1 MNEEELK
8 GSVQSVI
15 FGPAQDN
22 GFTVLSIHDA
32 NGHRMVVVGYAALH
46 GIQIGDDVE
55 LQGKWKNGPK
65 GQQFSVTRATKRM
78 PQTLRGIEKWLAKA
92 KLPGVGPTIAS
103 KLVKQF
109 GLETIDRMIEGHE
122 DVVKIVGKKKAPKII
137 ETITAKSAE
146 AAVGTMLATHDIG
159 PAIQKKIFERY
170 KGDAQSVLQT
180 DPYRLILDLDG
191 VAFATADKIAQS
203 TGLPKEAP
211 SRVRA
216 GIIETLREAS
226 LNGDCALYHGQLL
239 EKCRQ
244 KLYVSEGL
252 IEDQLEELA
261 PRRIVPTRIR
271 GQKAWA
277 LVKLHKLEREFA
289 RRLMRKLRDR
299 SVPDFGSEAVVQA
312 VDQACVN
319 LSISLNKEQRE
330 GAIMALMERFAILTG
345 GPGTGKTS
353 TLKVI
358 CEAWRML
365 SPRILMKAPE
375 NRQFALAAPTGKAS
389 KRITESTGFEAKTIH
404 RLLEFKPEKG
414 GFDRGEANPL
424 EYGMICID
432 EGSMPDINIMTDLSR
447 AWGQA
452 RVLIVGDTDQLPSV
466 GPGKVLADMLGS
478 GHVPHVRLT
487 QIWRQAAG
495 SAVAVGADS
504 IRHGQMPQ
512 MGLPGKSDLVHID
525 LSDPDDV
532 ADRIVDMYVDKL
544 PKYLASLELD
554 PSSIQVLC
562 PARIN
567 TVGTIAIN
575 RRIQNGLRRQRYEG
589 GWARISDDMEICVG
603 DRVQQ
608 RQSVHTAVPSN
619 LAGEVMEIDR
629 DQDDRL
635 RVHVDF
641 DGRMYA
647 YVGRDLD
654 SLAVH
659 SRRDGSVLLADR
671 VKKADG
677 KAIQTEGGPG
687 DKVIQLE
694 NDYERNIFNG
704 DTGTIVEIDR
714 DVSGHAVRTHVDFG
728 GTIQTFEGRTLTNLA
743 LAYALTIHKSQ
754 GSEYQAVVIPVTT
767 SHYAML
773 KRTLLYTGVT
783 RAKRLCI
790 LVGTKRAIQIAINE
804 EDSVT
809 RVTTLADAIRE
820 EAEDGAVDG
829 QGGHTDR
836 ITSLEGAIQDETY
849 DETVD
854 DVQF

>member
-15 FGPAQDN
+15 FGPAPDN
-22 GFTVLSIHDA
+22 GFTVMSIHDA
-32 NGHRMVVVGYAALH
+32 TARRMVIVGYAALH
-46 GIQIGDDVE
+46 GIQVGDDVE
-55 LQGKWKNGPK
+55 LLGKWKTGPK
-65 GQQFSVTRATKRM
+65 GEQFSVSRAVKRM

-92 KLPGVGPTIAS
+92 KLPGVGPTISA

-109 GLETIDRMIEGHE
+109 GLETIDRMIEGDE
-122 DVVKIVGKKKAPKII
+122 GVIAIVGKKKAPKII
-137 ETITAKSAE
+137 AAITAKSAE
-146 AAVGTMLATHDIG
+146 AAVGTMLAAHDIG

-191 VAFATADKIAQS
+191 VAFTTADKIAQS
-203 TGLPKEAP
+203 TGLSKEAP
-211 SRVRA
+211 SRIRA

-252 IEDQLEELA
+252 IEDQLEELS

-277 LVKLHKLEREFA
+277 LVKLHKLEREYA

-299 SVPDFGSEAVVQA
+299 GVPDFGIEAVEQA
-312 VDQACVN
+312 VDQACSN
-319 LSISLNKEQRE
+319 LKISLNAEQRD
-330 GAIMALMERFAILTG
+330 GAIMALRERFSILTG

-358 CEAWRML
+358 CEAWRL
-365 SPRILMKAPE
+365 LAPRILMKVSE

-424 EYGMICID
+424 DFGMICID
-432 EGSMPDINIMTDLSR
+432 EGSMPDIKIMTDLAR

-466 GPGKVLADMLGS
+466 GPGKVLADMLAS
-478 GHVPHVRLT
+478 GHVPHVRLV

-495 SAVAVGADS
+495 SAVAVGADA
-504 IRHGQMPQ
+504 IRNGHMPV
-512 MGLPGKSDLVHID
+512 MGMPGRSDLVHID
-525 LSDPDDV
+525 LSDPEAV

-554 PSSIQVLC
+554 PASIQVLC
-562 PARIN
+562 PARVN
-567 TVGTIAIN
+567 AVGTISIN

-589 GWARISDDMEICVG
+589 GWARISDDMEIVVG
-603 DRVQQ
+603 DRVVQTL
-608 RQSVHTAVPSN
+608 SVHAGVQAN
-619 LAGEVMEIDR
+619 VAGEVVRIDR
-629 DQDDRL
+629 NDDDRL
-635 RVHVDF
+635 QVHVEF
-641 DGRMYA
+641 GSRPYA
-647 YVGRDLD
+647 YAGRDLD
-654 SLAVH
+654 ALAVH

-671 VKKADG
+671 VKRADG

-704 DTGTIVEIDR
+704 DTGSIVEIDR
-714 DVSGHAVRTHVDFG
+714 DIAGHAVRTHVDFG
-728 GTIQTFEGRTLTNLA
+728 GTIQTFEGRSLTNLA

-790 LVGTKRAIQIAINE
+790 LLGTKKAMQRALDE
-804 EDSVT
+804 EDAAA

-820 EAEDGAVDG
+820 EADDGAVDQETG
-829 QGGHTDR
+829 PDER
-836 ITSLEGAIQDETY
+836 ITTLETAIQDASY
-849 DETVD
+849 DESME
-854 DVQF
+854 DVEF

>member
-1 MNEEELK
+1 MTMIDEELR

-15 FGPAQDN
+15 FGPAEDN
-22 GFTVLSIHDA
+22 GFTVMSIHDA
-32 NGHRMVVVGYAALH
+32 NGNRKVIVGHAALH
-46 GIQIGDDVE
+46 GLQVGDDVE
-55 LQGKWKNGPK
+55 LQGKWKSGPR
-65 GQQFSVTRATKRM
+65 GDQFSVTRAVKRM

-92 KLPGVGPTIAS
+92 KLPGVGPTIAAR
-103 KLVKQF
+103 LVKQF
-109 GLETIDRMIEGHE
+109 GLDTVDRVVEGHE
-122 DVVKIVGKKKAPKII
+122 DFVQIVGKKRAPKIV
-137 ETITAKSAE
+137 TAISAKASE
-146 AAVGTMLATHDIG
+146 AAVGTMLAAHDIG
-159 PAIQKKIFERY
+159 PAVQKKIFERY
-170 KGDAQSVLQT
+170 KGDAQSVLQN

-191 VAFATADKIAQS
+191 VAFTTADKIAQS

-211 SRVRA
+211 SRIRA

-226 LNGDCALYHGQLL
+226 LKGDCALYHGDLL
-239 EKCRQ
+239 ERCRN
-244 KLYVSEGL
+244 KLYVAEGL

-271 GQKAWA
+271 GQRAWA
-277 LVKLHKLEREFA
+277 LVKLHKLEKEFA

-299 SVPDFGSEAVVQA
+299 GVPDFGKEAVERA
-312 VDQACVN
+312 VDDACA
-319 LSISLNKEQRE
+319 SLAIGLNAEQRA
-330 GAIMALMERFAILTG
+330 GAIMALSERFAILTG

-353 TLKVI
+353 TLRVI

-365 SPRILMKAPE
+365 SPRILMRVAE

-414 GFDRGEANPL
+414 GFDRGESNPL
-424 EYGMICID
+424 DFGMVCID
-432 EGSMPDINIMTDLSR
+432 EGSMPDIHIMTDLSR

-466 GPGKVLADMLGS
+466 GPGKVLADMLAS

-495 SAVAVGADS
+495 SAVAVGADA
-504 IRHGQMPQ
+504 IRSGHMPQ
-512 MGLPGKSDLVHID
+512 TGQPGRSDLVHID
-525 LSDPDDV
+525 MGDPEDV

-544 PKYLASLELD
+544 PRYLASLNLD

-567 TVGTIAIN
+567 AVGTIAIN
-575 RRIQNGLRRQRYEG
+575 RRIQNGLRRVRYDG
-589 GWARISDDMEICVG
+589 GWARIADDVEICVG

-608 RQSVHTAVPSN
+608 ASAVHAGVRQNAV
-619 LAGEVMEIDR
+619 GEVTEIDR
-629 DQDDRL
+629 DRDDRV
-635 RVHVDF
+635 RAHVDF
-641 DGRMYA
+641 EGRLYPYA
-647 YVGRDLD
+647 GRDLD
-654 SLAVH
+654 ALALH
-659 SRRDGSVLLADR
+659 TRRDGSVLLADR
-671 VKKADG
+671 AKKADG
-677 KAIQTEGGPG
+677 RLVQTEGGPG

-694 NDYERNIFNG
+694 NDYDRNIFNG

-714 DVSGHAVRTHVDFG
+714 DASGHALRTHVDFG
-728 GTIQTFEGRTLTNLA
+728 GSVQTFEGRSLTNLA

-790 LVGTKRAIQIAINE
+790 LVGTKRAIQIAINT
-804 EDSVT
+804 EDAVT

-820 EAEDGAVDG
+820 EAEESSAEHGEV
-829 QGGHTDR
+829 
-836 ITSLEGAIQDETY
+836 E
-849 DETVD
+849 
-854 DVQF
+854 